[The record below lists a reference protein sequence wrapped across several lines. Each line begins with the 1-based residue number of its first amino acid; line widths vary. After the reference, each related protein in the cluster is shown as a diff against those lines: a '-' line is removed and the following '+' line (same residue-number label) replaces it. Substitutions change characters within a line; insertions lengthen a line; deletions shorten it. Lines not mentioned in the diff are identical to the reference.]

1 LRGGRYLQ
9 SVPATDGRLSLAVI
23 ETQGIPRRIEHA
35 EGKARGAG
43 RRRQIENLNEPAI
56 GFLIAGGPR
65 GLRKD

>member
-1 LRGGRYLQ
+1 M
-9 SVPATDGRLSLAVI
+9 SLAVI